1 MRRTLIL
8 GTILIAGAWGAT
20 GIAGEHQH
28 GGHNVSIST
37 SDEGPIQD
45 CGQIRVHFD
54 DSEAAR
60 AEQQLAAPVPSHP
73 LVMRMP
79 AGSGLYVTGT
89 DRRDVSIRAC
99 KAARL
104 AEDLSRISVS
114 LGADGQVSTSGPA
127 NGDWLVYLLVEAPRW
142 TALDVE
148 ASNGPLSLRSLSG
161 AVRARTSNGPL
172 SLKELSGHVEARA
185 KNGPISVGN
194 CSGELDAEATNGPIS
209 LRGGSGRLKLQT
221 QNGPISVNLAGTRWD
236 GAGLEAHAVN
246 GPLSVRIPENYRS
259 GTRIESAGHSP
270 FNCRAAACAQAR
282 RSWEDESK
290 AVEFGDS
297 QTVVRLSTVNG
308 PVSIK
313 GRDGESDE

>member
-8 GTILIAGAWGAT
+8 GTILIAGAWGASP
-20 GIAGEHQH
+20 ISGEHQH
-28 GGHNVSIST
+28 GGRNVSIST

-45 CGQIRVHFD
+45 CGQIRVRFD
-54 DSEAAR
+54 EVDAVR
-60 AEQQLAAPVPSHP
+60 AEEQIAAPARSQP

-79 AGSGLYVTGT
+79 ASSGLYVTGT

-114 LGADGQVSTSGPA
+114 LGPDGQVSTSGPE
-127 NGDWLVYLLVEAPRW
+127 NGDWLVYLLVEAPRG
-142 TALDVE
+142 TAVDVE
-148 ASNGPLSLRSLSG
+148 ASNGPIALRGLSG

-185 KNGPISVGN
+185 KNGPISVAS
-194 CSGELDAEATNGPIS
+194 CSGELDAEAANGPIS
-209 LRGGSGRLKLQT
+209 LKAGSGRLKLQT
-221 QNGPISVNLAGTRWD
+221 QNGPISVNLTGTRWD

-246 GPLSVRIPENYRS
+246 GPLSVRIPDNYQS

-270 FNCRAAACAQAR
+270 FNCRAAACRVR
-282 RSWEDESK
+282 RCANGRSSLDGQRAGVDQRNDE
-290 AVEFGDS
+290 
-297 QTVVRLSTVNG
+297 
-308 PVSIK
+308 
-313 GRDGESDE
+313 